1 MPPKPVVYCETNWLV
16 ALAFPHHQ
24 HHRLARELREQGR
37 RGECEIRLPYA
48 AVLEAPH
55 PIGEESKR
63 IGNAFAVLRD
73 ELANAAQN
81 GMLDFTVVAE
91 ALRSDAMSRYLARP
105 APRIVE
111 ELVADP
117 SIIKLRGQEV
127 ALGRLD
133 EVRSKLTFRGKDAVD
148 LYIIASVVGDRL
160 ALADPE
166 RPAVFFSADR
176 KAFEPKVETQAKMQE
191 QFYEPYRIVWRGD
204 FDLEP
209 AVRHWQNELAVKPT
223 IEA

>member
-1 MPPKPVVYCETNWLV
+1 MPPSPVVYCETNWIV

-48 AVLEAPH
+48 ALLEAPH
-55 PIGEESKR
+55 PIVEESKR

-81 GMLDFTVVAE
+81 GLAEFTDVAT
-91 ALRSDAMSRYLARP
+91 ALQSDAMGQYLARR

-111 ELVADP
+111 ELAADP
-117 SIIKLRGQEV
+117 CVIKLREQEV
-127 ALGRLD
+127 ALARMD
-133 EVRSKLTFRGKDAVD
+133 EVRAKLNLRGKDAVD
-148 LYIIASVVGDRL
+148 LYMIANVVGDRL
-160 ALADPE
+160 GLGEPD
-166 RPAVFFSADR
+166 RPTVFFSTDK
-176 KAFEPKVETQAKMQE
+176 KAFEPKVETQAKMRE
-191 QFYEPYRIVWRGD
+191 QFYQPYRIVWRAD

-209 AVRHWQNELAVKPT
+209 AVRHWQNEFAVTPLV
-223 IEA
+223 EA